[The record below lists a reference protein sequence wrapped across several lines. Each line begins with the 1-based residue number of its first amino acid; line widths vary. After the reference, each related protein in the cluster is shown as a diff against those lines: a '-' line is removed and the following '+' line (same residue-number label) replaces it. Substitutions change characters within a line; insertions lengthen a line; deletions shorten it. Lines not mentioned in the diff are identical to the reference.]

1 MSTDLYDTAIIEV
14 GKLLLFDIRDV
25 TRDLLYAVFKLSSLD
40 LLFINMHAGVFI
52 STNHLFAHD
61 DGILVIIAMPRH
73 ESYEGVFTNRK
84 LAAVH
89 ARTVG
94 YDLTRL
100 YHVTFSHDRAL
111 RKGSVLVGA

>member
-1 MSTDLYDTAIIEV
+1 MSTDLYDAAIIEV
-14 GKLLLFDIRDV
+14 SKLLFFNIRDV
-25 TRDLLYAVFKLSSLD
+25 ARDLFHAVFKLSSLD

-61 DGILVIIAMPRH
+61 DGIFVIVTVPRH
-73 ESYEGVFTNRK
+73 ESYKGVFADRK

-94 YDLTRL
+94 YDLTGL

-111 RKGSVLVGA
+111 RKGSILVGA